1 MTPNTDYDGDGL
13 PANNSGKDTNGW
25 LFNLLSTDFGYDI
38 PYNNVAARHVN
49 RSANMVFLDGHA
61 DNLPIWEIMDPQ
73 RRLWGEDLW
82 E

>member
-1 MTPNTDYDGDGL
+1 MDYDGDGL
-13 PANNSGKDTNGW
+13 PANNSGFDTNSYYY
-25 LFNLLSTDFGYDI
+25 NLLSADFGYDI
-38 PYNNVAARHVN
+38 PYNNVAARHIN